1 MEKEN
6 KNLKFYKADAFTVPN
21 ILTYL
26 RIVLIAPFIVFFL
39 MEEYGLAVVCLV
51 FSGLSDCFDGLLARK
66 LNQVT
71 DLGKILDPIADKLTL
86 IAVMVCMVIY
96 APSVM
101 PVFIVL
107 IIKDFVMLLGGCNLI
122 KMGITPPSAEWY
134 GKIAT
139 VVFYFSVSI
148 IVFLK
153 AVINYESFYLDI
165 ILLSL
170 TSAMMIYALYRYSKI
185 YLDLV
190 KAYKEK
196 NAVKISSKKSNQ

>member
-1 MEKEN
+1 MEKDN
-6 KNLKFYKADAFTVPN
+6 KTQNFNKADIFTVPN

-26 RIVLIAPFIVFFL
+26 RIVLIAPFVIFFL
-39 MEEYGLAVVCLV
+39 MEEYGFAVVCLV
-51 FSGLSDCFDGLLARK
+51 LSGLSDCFDGLLARK

-107 IIKDFVMLLGGCNLI
+107 IVKDFVMLLGGCNLL
-122 KMGITPPSAEWY
+122 KMGISPPAAEWY
-134 GKIAT
+134 GKVAT
-139 VVFYFSVSI
+139 IVFYFSVSI

-153 AVINYESFYLDI
+153 AVVNFESFTLDI

-170 TSAMMIYALYRYSKI
+170 TSAMMIYALHRYAKI
-185 YLDLV
+185 YRVLV
-190 KAYKEK
+190 KDFKEK
-196 NAVKISSKKSNQ
+196 RRKQ